1 MNAVDIQ
8 GVSLRYGKMT
18 ALRQLDLHLEEGEV
32 LGLFGHNGAGKTTT
46 MKLILGLLTPS
57 EGQLRVLGQ
66 APNDADVRRR
76 MGYLQENVMFYQQ
89 LTGRETLHHFARIK
103 GAARQ
108 QADQLL
114 EQVGLA
120 HAADRRVKTYSKGMR
135 QRLGLAQALLGEPR
149 LLLLDEP
156 TVGLDPIATQDLYL
170 LIDQLRQQGTSVIL
184 CSHVLPGVEAHIN
197 RAAILAGGQLEAVGT
212 LTSLRTDAGLPSRI
226 RATGL
231 KQREQVLQS
240 FSSLNGN
247 ARPLGGDGIELTG
260 SAATKMS
267 LLRQLLDRDQPGDID
282 ILQPSLEDLY
292 RFYTERASRARAAE
306 DKA

>member
-1 MNAVDIQ
+1 
-8 GVSLRYGKMT
+8 
-18 ALRQLDLHLEEGEV
+18 
-32 LGLFGHNGAGKTTT
+32 
-46 MKLILGLLTPS
+46 
-57 EGQLRVLGQ
+57 
-66 APNDADVRRR
+66 
-76 MGYLQENVMFYQQ
+76 
-89 LTGRETLHHFARIK
+89 
-103 GAARQ
+103 
-108 QADQLL
+108 
-114 EQVGLA
+114 
-120 HAADRRVKTYSKGMR
+120 
-135 QRLGLAQALLGEPR
+135 
-149 LLLLDEP
+149 
-156 TVGLDPIATQDLYL
+156 LYL

-212 LTSLRTDAGLPSRI
+212 LTSLRTGAGLPSRI

-260 SAATKMS
+260 SAATKRS

-306 DKA
+306 DKACTRYGTLRARNSATACATAGCWPSVCCLRYWPWVSPPSAR

>member
-1 MNAVDIQ
+1 MSAVEIQ
-8 GVSLRYGKMT
+8 GVSQRYGNMT
-18 ALRQLDLHLEEGEV
+18 VLHDLNLSLGEGEV
-32 LGLFGHNGAGKTTT
+32 LGLFGHNGAGKTTS
-46 MKLILGLLTPS
+46 MKLILGLLQAS
-57 EGQLRVLGQ
+57 DGLVQVLGRD
-66 APNDADVRRR
+66 PRTTDVRRQ
-76 MGYLQENVMFYQQ
+76 MGYLPENVTFYPQ
-89 LTGRETLHHFARIK
+89 LTGRETLRHFARLK
-103 GAARQ
+103 STPLSQ
-108 QADQLL
+108 VDDLL
-114 EQVGLA
+114 EQVGLG

-135 QRLGLAQALLGEPR
+135 QRLGLAQAVLGEPR

-156 TVGLDPIATQDLYL
+156 TVGLDPIATQDLYQL
-170 LIDQLRQQGTSVIL
+170 VDRLRQQGTSVIL

-212 LTSLRTDAGLPSRI
+212 LTSLRTGAGLPSRI